1 MGVRAVRG
9 RIFVNRVTLVT
20 LLSSSSAADFG
31 FRFFLGF
38 SSLIVLSYG
47 LNLAAKLRK
56 EIGTY
61 KYLRHEFSSQR
72 KTVN

>member
-1 MGVRAVRG
+1 MGARG
-9 RIFVNRVTLVT
+9 TRENLCKSGDPSDPVVII
-20 LLSSSSAADFG
+20 SAADFG

-38 SSLIVLSYG
+38 SSLIVRSYG
-47 LNLAAKLRK
+47 LIFAAKLRK
-56 EIGTY
+56 EMGTC